1 MFSRFQKNPTLR
13 PYLLQQALFGL
24 PSALILAV
32 TLLLAVVLGAW
43 WWLILPIGGV
53 VWLSNFLFQ
62 LSSEANYKK
71 AVAFEVS
78 RSLSYAEIN
87 KNFNPEEIEAALE
100 GLLESIKGRVSPEIL
115 AKVQKISKV
124 IYEILP
130 YGSRQDLAYQDVFN
144 LRETAFEYLPVTLEN
159 YLKLSPRLAEQKQ
172 LTNGK
177 TAKTL
182 LGEQLDLLDNSL
194 QDMLNS
200 LHNNDTQ
207 QLQIQGRF
215 LQDKFSKGQEW

>member
-24 PSALILAV
+24 PSAFILAV

-53 VWLSNFLFQ
+53 LWLSNFLLQ

-78 RSLSYAEIN
+78 QSLSYAEIN
-87 KNFNPEEIEAALE
+87 QNFNPEEIEAALE
-100 GLLESIKGRVSPEIL
+100 GLLESLKTRVNPEIL
-115 AKVQKISKV
+115 AKVQKISKT
-124 IYEILP
+124 IHEILP
-130 YGSRQDLAYQDVFN
+130 YGSRQDMGYQDVFN
-144 LRETAFEYLPVTLEN
+144 LRETALEYLPVTLEN

-194 QDMLNS
+194 QDMLSS